1 MSNSTGSNPFLP
13 SAVTVYLPSCNNN
26 IFSFILLQSLSCI
39 CYILQYLFLCAVN
52 ATTELNM
59 DNLIELLEC
68 LWSARS
74 CWHNIGIALKI
85 DVPTLEVIKQD
96 HDRTDD
102 CFREV
107 IQKWLRDN
115 KSKSCW
121 KLLAEA
127 LSSRLVGV
135 MVKEKSKSCFIV
147 IILTVMLFIIIIV
160 IVNNLVVIL

>member
-1 MSNSTGSNPFLP
+1 M
-13 SAVTVYLPSCNNN
+13 
-26 IFSFILLQSLSCI
+26 
-39 CYILQYLFLCAVN
+39 N

-59 DNLIELLEC
+59 DNLRELLEC

-74 CWHNIGIALKI
+74 WWHNIGIALKI
-85 DVPTLEVIKQD
+85 DAPTLEVIKQD

-107 IQKWLRDN
+107 IQKWLRDD
-115 KSKSCW
+115 KSKPCW
-121 KLLAEA
+121 KVLAEA

-160 IVNNLVVIL
+160 INNLVVILL